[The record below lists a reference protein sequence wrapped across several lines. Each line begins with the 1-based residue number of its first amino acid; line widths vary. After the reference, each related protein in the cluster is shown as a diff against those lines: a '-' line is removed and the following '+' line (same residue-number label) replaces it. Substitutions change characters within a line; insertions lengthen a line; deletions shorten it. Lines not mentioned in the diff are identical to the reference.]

1 MGFTNW
7 SIERVSQFRSCAII
21 KRDSDRRFMLK
32 NERAIRICVG
42 ASAGGHMNQLL
53 KLLEMSRN
61 WPKPPLFCVTTLEA
75 LAEKLAQLG
84 PVYII
89 GECNR
94 RHLLKTLRVLMRSLK
109 VVIKE
114 RPDVV
119 ITTGSLPLAMV
130 CLSAK
135 LFGAKI
141 VWIDSIANIE
151 RLSLSGRM
159 IRHLADLFLTQ
170 WPELAQQY
178 PSVEYAGAIV

>member
-1 MGFTNW
+1 MV
-7 SIERVSQFRSCAII
+7 R
-21 KRDSDRRFMLK
+21 KRGTL
-32 NERAIRICVG
+32 RICVG
-42 ASAGGHMNQLL
+42 ASAGGHMNELL
-53 KLLEMSRN
+53 KLLEASRS
-61 WPKPPLFCVTTLEA
+61 WPQPPAFYVTTLEA
-75 LAEKLAQLG
+75 LAEKVAQLG

-94 RHLLKTLRVLMRSLK
+94 QHPLKALGVLMRSLR
-109 VVIKE
+109 VVLKE

-151 RLSLSGRM
+151 RFSLSGRM
-159 IRHLADLFLTQ
+159 MLPFADLFLTQ
-170 WPELAQQY
+170 WPELAQRY
-178 PSVEYAGAIV
+178 KNVEYAGAIV

>member
-1 MGFTNW
+1 MVRKQGT
-7 SIERVSQFRSCAII
+7 
-21 KRDSDRRFMLK
+21 L
-32 NERAIRICVG
+32 RICVG
-42 ASAGGHMNQLL
+42 ASAGGHMNELL
-53 KLLEMSRN
+53 KLLEASRS
-61 WPKPPLFCVTTLEA
+61 WPRPPAFYVTTLEA
-75 LAEKLAQLG
+75 LAEKVAQLG

-94 RHLLKTLRVLMRSLK
+94 QHPLKALGVLMRSLK
-109 VVIKE
+109 VVLKE

-151 RLSLSGRM
+151 RFSLSGRM
-159 IRHLADLFLTQ
+159 MLPFADLFLTQ
-170 WPELAQQY
+170 WPELARRHKD
-178 PSVEYAGAIV
+178 VEYAGAIV

>member
-1 MGFTNW
+1 MVRKQGT
-7 SIERVSQFRSCAII
+7 
-21 KRDSDRRFMLK
+21 L
-32 NERAIRICVG
+32 RICVG
-42 ASAGGHMNQLL
+42 ASAGGHMNELL
-53 KLLEMSRN
+53 KLLEASQN
-61 WPKPPLFCVTTLEA
+61 WPQSPAFYVTTLEA

-94 RHLLKTLRVLMRSLK
+94 QHPLKALRVLMRSLK
-109 VVIKE
+109 VVLKE

-141 VWIDSIANIE
+141 VWVDSIANIE
-151 RLSLSGRM
+151 RFSLSGRM
-159 IRHLADLFLTQ
+159 MLPFADLFLTQ
-170 WPELAQQY
+170 WPELAQRY
-178 PSVEYAGAIV
+178 KNVEYAGAIV

>member
-1 MGFTNW
+1 MVRKQGT
-7 SIERVSQFRSCAII
+7 
-21 KRDSDRRFMLK
+21 L
-32 NERAIRICVG
+32 RICVG
-42 ASAGGHMNQLL
+42 ASAGGHMNELL
-53 KLLEMSRN
+53 KLLEASRS
-61 WPKPPLFCVTTLEA
+61 WPQPPAFYVTTLEA
-75 LAEKLAQLG
+75 LAEKVAQLG

-94 RHLLKTLRVLMRSLK
+94 QHPLKALGVLTRSVK
-109 VVIKE
+109 VVLKE

-151 RLSLSGRM
+151 RFSLSGRM
-159 IRHLADLFLTQ
+159 MLPFADLFLTQ
-170 WPELAQQY
+170 WPELAQRHKN
-178 PSVEYAGAIV
+178 VEYAGAIV

>member
-1 MGFTNW
+1 MKKQGPLK
-7 SIERVSQFRSCAII
+7 ICA
-21 KRDSDRRFMLK
+21 
-32 NERAIRICVG
+32 G

-53 KLLEMSRN
+53 KLLEMIRD
-61 WPKPPLFCVTTLEA
+61 WPQRPSFYITTLEE
-75 LAEKLAQLG
+75 LAEKLAQQG

-94 RHLLKTLRVLMRSLK
+94 QHPFKALQVFIRSLRI
-109 VVIKE
+109 VMKE

-119 ITTGSLPLAMV
+119 ITTGSLPLALL

-151 RLSLSGRM
+151 SFSLSGR
-159 IRHLADLFLTQ
+159 ITLLFADLFLTQ
-170 WPELAQQY
+170 WPELANGHKN
-178 PSVEYAGAIV
+178 VEYAGAIV